1 MAADVPLT
9 LKGVIAV
16 GMKADINVINLGE
29 LNLLKPE
36 MVADLPTGA
45 KRWMQSA
52 TGVLLFKD
60 CKLPLYI
67 YIYINGCYTR
77 VINNCGTSA

>member
-60 CKLPLYI
+60 
-67 YIYINGCYTR
+67 
-77 VINNCGTSA
+77 